1 MKLYHCQFTRSGRAR
16 WMLEEIGKPYE
27 LQRVALMKGE
37 HRTPEF
43 QALNPY
49 GGVPVFI
56 DGELKLTES
65 SAIVM
70 HLADKFPE
78 MKLAPPLGSDA
89 RAQYYRWMVLVPA
102 TIDPVLEAI
111 TLHTRIL
118 PEEMR
123 VAAVAE
129 NAQKRVGSL
138 LRSVDAEVGD
148 KKFLVGGAFSGADV
162 MMGSVAGWLSFLGI
176 LGEYPNL
183 AAYGK
188 ALFARPAFEKSNA
201 D

>member
-16 WMLEEIGKPYE
+16 WMLEEIGKPYDIE
-27 LQRVALMKGE
+27 RVALMKGE

-43 QALNPY
+43 RALNPF
-49 GGVPVFI
+49 GGVPVLV
-56 DGELKLTES
+56 DGDLKLSES
-65 SAIVM
+65 AAIVM

-89 RAQYYRWMVLVPA
+89 RAEYYRWMVLVAA

-123 VAAVAE
+123 VPAVAE
-129 NAQKRVGSL
+129 NAQKRVGDL
-138 LRSVDAEVGD
+138 LRSVDQAIGD
-148 KKFLVGGAFSGADV
+148 RKFLVGGAFSGADV
-162 MMGSVAGWLSFLGI
+162 MMGSVAGWLGFLGI
-176 LGEYPNL
+176 LDQYPKL
-183 AAYGK
+183 AAYG
-188 ALFARPAFEKSNA
+188 AGLMARPAFQKSNA